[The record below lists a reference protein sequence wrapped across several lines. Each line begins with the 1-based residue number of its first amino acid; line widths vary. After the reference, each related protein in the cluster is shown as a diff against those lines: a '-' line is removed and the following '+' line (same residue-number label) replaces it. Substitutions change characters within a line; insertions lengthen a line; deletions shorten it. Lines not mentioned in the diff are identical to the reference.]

1 MAITNRSPSPGA
13 VIAHGDTFQFDI
25 DDTYTTVVIK
35 VQTATS
41 LETAYTTA
49 GGGAQPGYTIVVADD
64 GAGTHTFTVG
74 RDSGFSEDPTAIDVV
89 EDETGSSA
97 TTSWTYDL
105 SSVQEYPEGM
115 QPYNGVSTGIN
126 DPNAIHDNVAGEISP
141 LTLVTVAA
149 GDHILIEDADDS
161 NAKKRIAASDL
172 IGGGS
177 ALETKQDGTSLS
189 SATEMYDFLSPMQV
203 TESPAD
209 NFTVTTGP
217 QLHSLADNFGGNV
230 VFLWQAAVDPDTV
243 DESGN
248 ETVQMS
254 SPSPPDYGA
263 GYVPG
268 TTAGHGGITG
278 ARWFESA
285 AAGGPHAMG
294 TGEAMSAYCLCCL
307 SSKNT
312 QTQPYL
318 ICSTTPSAANI
329 VWGLYASNGG
339 HSLNYVDSGGA
350 GALAGVYMP
359 RNRWIHAGFTRA
371 ADNSVKIYIDG
382 TEVASRGAVAGAT
395 VSGNELMIIGA
406 PHTAGSSYW
415 TNSWFSSIKVLDVEL
430 TAAQMLQEAK
440 RALGR

>member
-25 DDTYTTVVIK
+25 DDTYTSMVIK

-49 GGGAQPGYTIVVADD
+49 GGGTQAGYTIVVADD
-64 GAGTHTFTVG
+64 GAGTHTFTVS
-74 RDSGFSEDPTAIDVV
+74 RDSGFSEDPTSIDVV
-89 EDETGSSA
+89 ENETGTSA

-105 SSVQEYPEGM
+105 SSTQEYPEGM
-115 QPYNGVSTGIN
+115 RPYNEASTGIN

-172 IGGGS
+172 IGGS
-177 ALETKQDGTSLS
+177 AIETKDDGTSLS
-189 SATEMYDFLSPMQV
+189 TATEVYDFLSPMQV

-217 QLHSLADNFGGNV
+217 QLHALADNFGGNV
-230 VFLWQAAVDPDTV
+230 VFLWQADVDPDTT

-248 ETVQMS
+248 QTVIES
-254 SPSPPDYGA
+254 TPNAPAYGA
-263 GYVPG
+263 GLIPG
-268 TTAGHGGITG
+268 TLSGNGGSSG
-278 ARWFESA
+278 ARWFQGDT
-285 AAGGPHAMG
+285 AGGAPAMG
-294 TGEAMSAYCLCCL
+294 TGEAMSAYCLAKL
-307 SSKNT
+307 DTRNS

-318 ICSTTPSAANI
+318 MCCTAPSAANI
-329 VWGLYASNGG
+329 LWSIHYSQAGN
-339 HSLNYVDSGGA
+339 NMRYVDSGGA
-350 GALAGVYMP
+350 GTVDGCTFPKDEWV
-359 RNRWIHAGFTRA
+359 HVGFTRA
-371 ADNSVKIYIDG
+371 ADNSIKLYMNGAEVGSDG
-382 TEVASRGAVAGAT
+382 ARAGAT
-395 VSGNELMIIGA
+395 VLGTELVVIGA
-406 PHTAGSSYW
+406 PHTAANSYW
-415 TNSWFSSIKVLDVEL
+415 MWGGYSSVKVLDIEL